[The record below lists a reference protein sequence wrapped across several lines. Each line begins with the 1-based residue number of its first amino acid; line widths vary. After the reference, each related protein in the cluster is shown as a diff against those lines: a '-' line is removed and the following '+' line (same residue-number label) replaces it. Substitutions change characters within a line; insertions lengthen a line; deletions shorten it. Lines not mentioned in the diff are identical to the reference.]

1 MDAHAPARQRPEA
14 SRWTGLI
21 RSPVSWILTLG
32 AAFLGV
38 YPLATHTGHIVAALP
53 YLLLM
58 VCPLMHLFKHGGHGH
73 HNGKPE

>member
-21 RSPVSWILTLG
+21 WSPFSWILTLG

-53 YLLLM
+53 YLLL